1 MNKLNLQAGTKFF
14 LKSINNKINE
24 INTLLLHCTLQEIE
38 KTKNI

>member
-1 MNKLNLQAGTKFF
+1 MNKIYKQLPSFF